1 MFKQSVTTSPFHLKF
16 LLSHAILILLAGM
29 LLVLLGSF
37 LEVSQKKFS
46 NPVIL
51 SGLAFEFL
59 GTVWLVLS
67 LNQRRKKN

>member
-1 MFKQSVTTSPFHLKF
+1 
-16 LLSHAILILLAGM
+16 M
-29 LLVLLGSF
+29 LLVLLGVF

-46 NPVIL
+46 NPVML